1 MTAAGSIALKMG
13 VAFQGLSILAYC
25 GCVLRV
31 GRALCLPASEEIL
44 MHSYSWF
51 YCHSVLRKIAITA
64 CALVLL
70 AAFASVAQASGAK
83 GAMLYANGDVAVNGL
98 SVRNSIVV
106 FVGDKIQVGDNSTA
120 AILSESGMRFVSADS
135 SFVLDKSGSH
145 LNSSTAMS
153 NQFVVEK
160 DGDESKDKDKD
171 KDCPHPSKRP
181 GHDCGIS
188 KAKP

>member
-1 MTAAGSIALKMG
+1 M
-13 VAFQGLSILAYC
+13 
-25 GCVLRV
+25 R
-31 GRALCLPASEEIL
+31 
-44 MHSYSWF
+44 SYSWF
-51 YCHSVLRKIAITA
+51 YCHSALRRIAITA
-64 CALVLL
+64 CALTLL
-70 AAFASVAQASGAK
+70 ATFVSAAHASDAK

-98 SVRNSIVV
+98 SVRDSMVV
-106 FVGDKIQVGDNSTA
+106 FIGDKIQVGNNSTA
-120 AILSESGMRFVSADS
+120 AILSESGVRFVSADS

-160 DGDESKDKDKD
+160 DDNKSKDKD
-171 KDCPHPSKRP
+171 KDCPHPSRRP